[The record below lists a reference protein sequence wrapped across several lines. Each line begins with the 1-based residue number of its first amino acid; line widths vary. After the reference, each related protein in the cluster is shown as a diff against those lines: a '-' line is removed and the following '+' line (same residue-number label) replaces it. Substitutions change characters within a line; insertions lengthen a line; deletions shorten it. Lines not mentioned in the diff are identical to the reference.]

1 MRATDVRL
9 AILSAALLLLPIAGA
24 GGQTVCPEGRTLSGK
39 CVKPDLAQS
48 MRKSTILNTQPKLS
62 YTSPPLLPSE
72 ESDYYT
78 PRDFQELLSLFASGL
93 LAPRSSGGAR
103 RP

>member
-1 MRATDVRL
+1 MRTLNAKL
-9 AILSAALLLLPIAGA
+9 AILSMVLLLMPMVRAHSQA
-24 GGQTVCPEGRTLSGK
+24 ACPEGRTLSGK

-72 ESDYYT
+72 DYDNYV
-78 PRDFQELLSLFASGL
+78 PRDFQEILSLFASGL

>member
-1 MRATDVRL
+1 MKATDVRL
-9 AILSAALLLLPIAGA
+9 AILSAALAVVPIAGA
-24 GGQTVCPEGRTLSGK
+24 GGQTACPEGRTLSGK

-62 YTSPPLLPSE
+62 YTSPPMLPSE
-72 ESDYYT
+72 DHDYYV
-78 PRDFQELLSLFASGL
+78 PRDFGEILSLFASGL
-93 LAPRSSGGAR
+93 TAPRSSGGAR

>member
-1 MRATDVRL
+1 MWSKLIMTVILGAVGLLAATSDGK
-9 AILSAALLLLPIAGA
+9 SQAA
-24 GGQTVCPEGRTLSGK
+24 CSEGRTASGR

-48 MRKSTILNTQPKLS
+48 MRKSAIIETQAKLS

-72 ESDYYT
+72 DRDYYV
-78 PRDFQELLSLFASGL
+78 PPDFQEIISLFASGL
-93 LAPRSSGGAR
+93 TAPRSSGGAR